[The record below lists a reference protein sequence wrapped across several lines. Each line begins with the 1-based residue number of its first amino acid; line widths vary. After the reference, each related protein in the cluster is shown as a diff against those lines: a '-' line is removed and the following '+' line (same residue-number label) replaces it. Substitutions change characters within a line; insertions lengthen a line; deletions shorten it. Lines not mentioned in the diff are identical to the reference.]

1 MYYVKQ
7 GKQQSEEW
15 VKQARRKYKF
25 TIIIFVFAMFL
36 CHVHRHTV
44 FAEEPG
50 NWANKQASEWMNEWM
65 NEKTAKENFQ
75 CWKMFSPNKNIL
87 LKLFLRT
94 NINYAIYRIIYFC
107 MEKFISL
114 FLCRRCHYF
123 TTTFWQIKL
132 YNKT

>member
-15 VKQARRKYKF
+15 VKQTRRNINLQLLSLF
-25 TIIIFVFAMFL
+25 FSS
-36 CHVHRHTV
+36 HVHRHTV
-44 FAEEPG
+44 FAVK
-50 NWANKQASEWMNEWM
+50 ASKQVSKQASERMNEWM
-65 NEKTAKENFQ
+65 NERTVKENFQ
-75 CWKMFSPNKNIL
+75 CWEMFSPNKNIL
-87 LKLFLRT
+87 LKLFLRS

-114 FLCRRCHYF
+114 ILCRRCHYF